1 MENDV
6 LNEEMKNIGM
16 PQQKNALSFKGS
28 ESKRNRNLQNLVLNQ
43 MITINTSRKREYVLL
58 ITAKTD
64 IYKTNEDIP
73 RESHR
78 LLELKDLQYKER
90 SFSDWKGRKSAFI
103 LIEFDYYGERT
114 KINLFDDEDS
124 NKNSRSGD
132 VNDIEDNDI
141 KLP

>member
-78 LLELKDLQYKER
+78 LLEMKDLQYKER
-90 SFSDWKGRKSAFI
+90 SFSD
-103 LIEFDYYGERT
+103 
-114 KINLFDDEDS
+114 
-124 NKNSRSGD
+124 
-132 VNDIEDNDI
+132 
-141 KLP
+141 